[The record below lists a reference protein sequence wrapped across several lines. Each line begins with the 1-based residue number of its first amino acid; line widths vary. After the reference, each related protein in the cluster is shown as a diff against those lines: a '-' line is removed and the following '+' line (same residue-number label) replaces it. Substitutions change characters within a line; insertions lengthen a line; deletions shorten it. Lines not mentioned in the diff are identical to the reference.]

1 VTISIRR
8 GLVIKDRLRQL
19 VRVVGA
25 IAITIGV
32 AAAASAVSL
41 YLVGP
46 NGSISCALPAPPAEP
61 DRIPRWLIVAGVPA
75 LFTGL
80 VGAFF
85 ALGAGRVLWQLVGLV
100 LAVTLAAATFYAVYA
115 LLPANCRP

>member
-1 VTISIRR
+1 
-8 GLVIKDRLRQL
+8 LRLL
-19 VRVVGA
+19 IRVVGA
-25 IAITIGV
+25 IAITV
-32 AAAASAVSL
+32 LVTAAASAVSL

-46 NGSISCALPAPPAEP
+46 NGSISCALPTPPAEP

-75 LFTGL
+75 LIAGL
-80 VGAFF
+80 VAGFF

-100 LAVTLAAATFYAVYA
+100 LAVALAAGTFYGVYL

>member
-1 VTISIRR
+1 MVIR
-8 GLVIKDRLRQL
+8 DRLRQL
-19 VRVVGA
+19 IRVVGA
-25 IAITIGV
+25 IAITVLV
-32 AAAASAVSL
+32 AAAASAASL

-46 NGSISCALPAPPAEP
+46 NGSLSCAIPTPPAEP
-61 DRIPRWLIVAGVPA
+61 DRIPRWLIAAGVPA
-75 LFTGL
+75 LIAGF

-100 LAVTLAAATFYAVYA
+100 LAVALAAVTFYAVYV